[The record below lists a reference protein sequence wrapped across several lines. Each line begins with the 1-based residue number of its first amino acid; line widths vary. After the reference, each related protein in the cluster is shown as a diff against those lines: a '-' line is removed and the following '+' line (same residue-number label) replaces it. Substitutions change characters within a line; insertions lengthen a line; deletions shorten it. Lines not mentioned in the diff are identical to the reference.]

1 MNLLENG
8 SFRVYCTVYEY
19 PQITCCYM
27 IDFWTLP
34 FLFCSVFLFLFFF
47 LKFVLFI
54 LYHYFKETGYGLL
67 CMKP

>member
-27 IDFWTLP
+27 IDFGHYS
-34 FLFCSVFLFLFFF
+34 FCFVLFCFVFLFLVVF
-47 LKFVLFI
+47 LFYFVYFVPLF
-54 LYHYFKETGYGLL
+54 
-67 CMKP
+67 

>member
-19 PQITCCYM
+19 PQITRCYLT
-27 IDFWTLP
+27 DFGHYSFC
-34 FLFCSVFLFLFFF
+34 FLI
-47 LKFVLFI
+47 LFI